1 MSDLNLKVINNTI
14 EVSEIIEEIQTV
26 VGLNFDV
33 ILLEKVLKENNYE
46 FLPTIAC
53 ILGK

>member
-1 MSDLNLKVINNTI
+1 MSDFNLKIIKNTT

-26 VGLNFDV
+26 VGLNFDIIV
-33 ILLEKVLKENNYE
+33 LEKILKENNYE
-46 FLPTIAC
+46 FLATIAC